1 MSDMHTQPYDDVKK
15 PKDIGTEIK
24 QELEAWN
31 ARKEKASA
39 SPPDARRSYQH
50 NRSRNPTGGMI
61 SIMEI
66 EYDAGTKME
75 EAIRLPL
82 I

>member
-39 SPPDARRSYQH
+39 YPRREKKLS
-50 NRSRNPTGGMI
+50 
-61 SIMEI
+61 
-66 EYDAGTKME
+66 A
-75 EAIRLPL
+75 
-82 I
+82 

>member
-39 SPPDARRSYQH
+39 YPRREKKLSALSIKKSHRWHDIDYG
-50 NRSRNPTGGMI
+50 NRI
-61 SIMEI
+61 
-66 EYDAGTKME
+66 
-75 EAIRLPL
+75 
-82 I
+82 

>member
-1 MSDMHTQPYDDVKK
+1 MP
-15 PKDIGTEIK
+15 
-24 QELEAWN
+24 
-31 ARKEKASA
+31 ARRRH
-39 SPPDARRSYQH
+39 PLIPDARRSYQH

-75 EAIRLPL
+75 GAIRLPL